1 MLFTNDDFADSNALA
16 GAIVQTTGSN
26 VGFTREPEEEAIENS
41 AFISI
46 ENSAWW
52 NWTAPFTGNV
62 TIDTNGSNFDTQ
74 LFVLTGSAIDA
85 LNLVAENDDGFG
97 FFGPSLVNFD
107 VQAGTTYQIA
117 VDGFAG
123 DEGNISLNIN
133 LGNSTT
139 NSIFGDSSDNNLPG
153 TNANDRITGR
163 GGNDQIDGKRGDDNL
178 FGNGGN
184 DIINGGRGRDVINGG
199 AGADSLDGGR
209 GRDFLFGGSGYD
221 ILDGGKGKDILNG
234 GNGSD
239 ELSGGKGADTLIGG
253 KGLDVLIGGDG
264 NDVFALTLGEGVDI
278 IKDFVDGEDSLS
290 LSNGSLSFS
299 DLTIADSAA
308 GAIIRVAGNGRL
320 AILEGVDSSLI
331 DASDFT
337 TV

>member
-16 GAIVQTTGSN
+16 GVIVQTTGSN

-107 VQAGTTYQIA
+107 VQAGTTYQ
-117 VDGFAG
+117 
-123 DEGNISLNIN
+123 
-133 LGNSTT
+133 
-139 NSIFGDSSDNNLPG
+139 
-153 TNANDRITGR
+153 
-163 GGNDQIDGKRGDDNL
+163 
-178 FGNGGN
+178 
-184 DIINGGRGRDVINGG
+184 
-199 AGADSLDGGR
+199 
-209 GRDFLFGGSGYD
+209 
-221 ILDGGKGKDILNG
+221 
-234 GNGSD
+234 
-239 ELSGGKGADTLIGG
+239 
-253 KGLDVLIGGDG
+253 
-264 NDVFALTLGEGVDI
+264 DVFVLSLGEGVDI
-278 IKDFVDGEDSLS
+278 IEDYVDGKDSLS

-299 DLTIADSAA
+299 DLTITDSAA
-308 GAIIRVAGNGRL
+308 RAIIRVAGNGRL
-320 AILEGVDSSLI
+320 AILEGVDSSVI

-337 TV
+337 TI